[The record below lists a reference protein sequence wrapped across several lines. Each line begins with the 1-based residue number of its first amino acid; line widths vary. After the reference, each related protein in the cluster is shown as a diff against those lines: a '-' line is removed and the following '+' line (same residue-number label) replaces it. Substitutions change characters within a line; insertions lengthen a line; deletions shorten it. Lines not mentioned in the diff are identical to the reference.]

1 VLAHVYTELGRQKE
15 ARDVFETLAS
25 HEFGAL
31 PFDDEWIFGASL
43 LTEVAEGLEDAP
55 RVRTLYKLLLPY
67 ADRNAVSNP
76 DICIG
81 SVSRNLGILAAR
93 LCQWREAARH
103 FEDALAMNAR
113 NNARPWLARAQ
124 HDYARMLLAREEPGD
139 RERAAELLAR
149 ALETCRALE
158 MAALMS
164 KVLSLLDATG
174 GGAAAPQTQKVVPIR
189 PRAETQP
196 SVRPTLFRR
205 EGEYW
210 LIAFEGQTLRLTD
223 TKGLRHLARL
233 LGEPG
238 REFHVLDLVAA
249 ELGGQVDLAAGESGK
264 RSLSFDL
271 GDAGEILDPEAK
283 AAYRRRLAD
292 LDEELKEAAEWDDPG
307 RIERAEEEKD
317 FLIQQLASAV
327 GLGGRDRRAA
337 SAAERARVNVTRA
350 IRGALLKIR
359 EHSADLHRHLDTTIR
374 TGTFCSYTPD
384 PRSPISWR
392 L

>member
-1 VLAHVYTELGRQKE
+1 V
-15 ARDVFETLAS
+15 
-25 HEFGAL
+25 
-31 PFDDEWIFGASL
+31 
-43 LTEVAEGLEDAP
+43 
-55 RVRTLYKLLLPY
+55 
-67 ADRNAVSNP
+67 
-76 DICIG
+76 
-81 SVSRNLGILAAR
+81 
-93 LCQWREAARH
+93 RH
-103 FEDALAMNAR
+103 FEDALAVNAR
-113 NNARPWLARAQ
+113 NHARPWLARAQ
-124 HDYARMLLAREEPGD
+124 RDYAQMLMAREEPGD

-149 ALETCRALE
+149 ALETCRELA
-158 MAALMS
+158 MAALMP
-164 KVLSLLDATG
+164 KVVSLMDATG
-174 GGAAAPQTQKVVPIR
+174 AGAAAPQTQKVVPIR
-189 PRAETQP
+189 PRGEPAP

-210 LIAFEGQTLRLTD
+210 LIAFEGQTLRLAD

-249 ELGGQVDLAAGESGK
+249 ELGRADIADGGTGK
-264 RSLSFDL
+264 RDLSFAL

-292 LDEELKEAAEWDDPG
+292 LDEEIKEAAEWDDPG
-307 RIERAEEEKD
+307 RVARAEEEKD

-350 IRGALLKIR
+350 IKAALLRIR